1 MKKIIAPIIIIVTAI
16 AGMAWWQLSVPK
28 IQTPKTL
35 EPVTVRLKWVHQ
47 SQFAGMYVADQKGF
61 YADAGIKVRLL
72 PFDSK
77 DYPINDV
84 VSGRS
89 QFGIAGADEILLARA
104 EGEPV
109 KAIAVI
115 YQDSPVVAYA
125 LTSSHIVKPVD
136 FIGKKV
142 GFQKG
147 GNTEFVIRGLLDYIG
162 VKDTQYT
169 GVDVGFDP
177 SDLISGKV
185 DVSVGYITNEPIS
198 AEEQGYQVNIIN
210 PANYGINLYADTL
223 FTTEDMIAKNPDLVK
238 RFTQAT
244 LKGWNYA
251 LLNVDE
257 AVNDTLKYPDVNNKE
272 LNFAHQKKLLE
283 KSIPLIQPTKS
294 MKVGQMTVDAWTKT
308 DWFVKNFY
316 QTKGKSSVNDAY
328 TLEFLQP

>member
-1 MKKIIAPIIIIVTAI
+1 MKKYIAPIIIVFVIVVGAI
-16 AGMAWWQLSVPK
+16 VWQFGMQKA
-28 IQTPKTL
+28 QTSKTL
-35 EPVTVRLKWVHQ
+35 EPVTVRLKWLHQ

-72 PFDSK
+72 PFDFK
-77 DYPINDV
+77 DYPIDDV
-84 VSGRS
+84 VAGRA
-89 QFGIAGADEILLARA
+89 QFGIVGADEILLARA
-104 EGEPV
+104 EGKPV

-115 YQDSPVVAYA
+115 YQDSPVVAYS

-147 GNTEFVIRGLLDYIG
+147 GNTEFVVRGLLDYIG

-198 AEEQGYQVNIIN
+198 AEEQGHPINIIN
-210 PANYGINLYADTL
+210 PSEYGINLYADVL
-223 FTTEDMIAKNPDLVK
+223 FTSEDMIVKDPDLVK

-257 AVNDTLKYPDVNNKE
+257 AVNDTLKYPDANNKE

-283 KSIPLIQPTKS
+283 KSIPFIQPSKS
-294 MKVGQMTVDAWTKT
+294 VSVGQMEYELWNKT
-308 DWFVKNFY
+308 YWFVKNYYFGAKK
-316 QTKGKSSVNDAY
+316 TSVADAY
-328 TLEFLQP
+328 TTEFLQP